1 MSEGVTEQPAD
12 RYFTFEGLR
21 LHYAEWGDRAQET
34 FIRRI
39 DSPTLLIYG
48 GEGDFMKSPRASRT
62 ALFKK
67 GKVVEI
73 SGSGHHVPHEKPGE
87 LAEIVRPFLFE

>member
-1 MSEGVTEQPAD
+1 
-12 RYFTFEGLR
+12 
-21 LHYAEWGDRAQET
+21 
-34 FIRRI
+34 
-39 DSPTLLIYG
+39 
-48 GEGDFMKSPRASRT
+48 MKSPRASRT